1 MNNNIKLIRK
11 KIRDEDGD
19 LQRVGRERS
28 MVEGEEEGERLREMK
43 KTIEGEKEKE
53 TGGGGKRKEEDG

>member
-1 MNNNIKLIRK
+1 MKNNIKLIRR